1 MTEVTY
7 ISILGIEEKQ
17 PKRRKP
23 SLRQAEKVQERYL
36 RERDAWHAEQ
46 AAAEP
51 GPSILDTSRY

>member
-1 MTEVTY
+1 MTEVTH
-7 ISILGIEEKQ
+7 ISILGIEE

-36 RERDAWHAEQ
+36 RERDKWIAEQ